1 MDLSKLKMGDNSPQE
16 VNVVVEIPFGS
27 SVKYEVDKE
36 TGLLFVDRFNFTA
49 MFFPFNYGF
58 IPATKG
64 EDGDPLDILVI
75 SSFPVNAGSVIKSR
89 PVGLLEMEDESGIDT
104 KIIAVPIEK
113 VDPFYS
119 HIKDVQDLPEA
130 ILNRIKHFFDHYK
143 ELEAE
148 KWVKTKDFQSKNK
161 AYDEINKSTIK

>member
-1 MDLSKLKMGDNSPQE
+1 MDFSKLTIGKNSPDV

-27 SVKYEVDKE
+27 SVKYEVDKD

-64 EDGDPLDILVI
+64 QDGDPLDILVI
-75 SSFPVNAGSVIKSR
+75 SSYPVSAGSVIKSR
-89 PVGLLEMEDESGIDT
+89 PVGMLEMEDESGIDT
-104 KIIAVPIEK
+104 KIIAVPVEK

-119 HIKDVQDLPEA
+119 HIKDVNDLGDGV
-130 ILNRIKHFFDHYK
+130 LKRIKHFFDHYK
-143 ELEAE
+143 ELEDG
-148 KWVKTKDFQSKNK
+148 KWVKTKDFLPRNY

>member
-1 MDLSKLKMGDNSPQE
+1 MDFSKLTIGNKSPNE
-16 VNVVVEIPFGS
+16 VNVIVEIPFGS
-27 SVKYEVDKE
+27 SVKYEVDKD
-36 TGLLFVDRFNFTA
+36 TGFLFVDRFNFTA

-64 EDGDPLDILVI
+64 QDGDPLDILVI
-75 SSFPVNAGSVIKSR
+75 SSCPVSAGSVIKSR
-89 PVGLLEMEDESGIDT
+89 PVGMLEMEDEAGIDT

-119 HIKDVQDLPEA
+119 HISDVNDFGEPVLK
-130 ILNRIKHFFDHYK
+130 RIKHFFDHYK
-143 ELEAE
+143 ELEDG
-148 KWVKTKDFQSKNK
+148 KWVKTKDFLPKNK